1 MKIYS
6 MRLVTITVI
15 IPVSLSILGTRKIL
29 SGSSDIW
36 FRVVHSA
43 WLDFWNWLVC
53 RLCIWICFSM
63 TTDVPVLLNR
73 ADG

>member
-1 MKIYS
+1 MI
-6 MRLVTITVI
+6 
-15 IPVSLSILGTRKIL
+15 
-29 SGSSDIW
+29 SSDIW

-53 RLCIWICFSM
+53 RLCIWICFAM